1 MVKDPPSIGKILAMV
16 LFALSCFGLLLFL
29 WLAFGGPVPLKPKG
43 YRFHTSFAESGQ
55 LALEADVRISGVPV
69 GKVKSITPDKQT
81 GRADVVIE
89 LQSRYVPLPSDA
101 KAILRQKT
109 LLGETYVELTP
120 GHRNAKPIPENG
132 QLASSQVSDTVE
144 LDEIL
149 RAFDP
154 KTRAA
159 FQDWMQTQAE
169 AIGGHGQDL
178 NDALG
183 NLGPFADDASDLVDI
198 LNKEQP
204 AVTQLVSNMGI
215 VFQALSER
223 DGQLSSLVRNS
234 NTVFATT
241 AARDEQLK
249 ASFKALPTF
258 EDESR
263 KTFDRLTEFS
273 NNTDPL
279 VNQLRPA
286 ARELSPTLEDLRDI
300 SPDLKNLLEELQP
313 LIDASKTGFP
323 AAEQVLEDT
332 RPLLGQ
338 LDPVTAQLTPAVDF
352 IGQYKPELTSFFAN
366 AVGATQAKEP
376 VGSTQV
382 HYLRTSNPLNA
393 ENLAAYP
400 NRLPTNR
407 PNPYR
412 LPGGFNEINQ
422 GLSSYETR
430 QCNPANLA
438 PTLTNTPIDLANTVA
453 TAVPSVVAS
462 VVPSPVAG
470 LLPPVT
476 LPPIPQIPLT
486 PEQAEALIPDQLLA
500 LIQQYAFGTPAG
512 GTAAAPPCRKQGKYT
527 TGGDKTDYP
536 HLKARSGG

>member
-1 MVKDPPSIGKILAMV
+1 MVKDPPSLGKLAAMV

-29 WLAFGGPVPLKPKG
+29 WLAFGGPVPFKPKG

-69 GKVKSITPDKQT
+69 GKVKTITPDKKT
-81 GRADVVIE
+81 GRADVVIQ
-89 LQSRYVPLPSDA
+89 LQSRYAPLPSDA

-120 GHRNAKPIPENG
+120 GHRSARPIAEGGLLP
-132 QLASSQVSDTVE
+132 ASQVSDTVE

-149 RAFDP
+149 RSFDP
-154 KTRAA
+154 KTRSA
-159 FQDWMQTQAE
+159 FQDWMQTQAQ
-169 AIGGHGQDL
+169 AISGHGQDL

-183 NLGPFADDASDLVDI
+183 NLGPFADDTADIVDI
-198 LNKEQP
+198 LNREQP

-223 DGQLSSLVRNS
+223 DGQLRSLVQNS

-241 AARDEQLK
+241 AARDSELQE
-249 ASFKALPTF
+249 AFKALPTF

-263 KTFDRLTEFS
+263 KTFDRLTAFS
-273 NNTDPL
+273 ENTDPL

-300 SPDLKNLLEELQP
+300 SPDLKHLLEELQP
-313 LIDASKTGFP
+313 LIDASKKGFP

-338 LDPVTAQLTPAVDF
+338 LDPATAQLTPAVDF
-352 IGQYKPELTSFFAN
+352 IGRDKLVLGSFFAN
-366 AVGATQAKEP
+366 SVAATQAKDP
-376 VGSTQV
+376 GTVL
-382 HYLRTSNPLNA
+382 HYLRTSNPLNP

-400 NRLPTNR
+400 NRLPSNR

-422 GLSSYETR
+422 GLPVYENR
-430 QCNPANLA
+430 QCNAANQL
-438 PTLTNTPIDLANTVA
+438 PTLTNTPIDLVNAVA

-462 VVPSPVAG
+462 VVPSPVAS
-470 LLPPVT
+470 V
-476 LPPIPQIPLT
+476 IP
-486 PEQAEALIPDQLLA
+486 
-500 LIQQYAFGTPAG
+500 
-512 GTAAAPPCRKQGKYT
+512 
-527 TGGDKTDYP
+527 
-536 HLKARSGG
+536 

>member
-1 MVKDPPSIGKILAMV
+1 MVKDPPSLGKLAAMV

-29 WLAFGGPVPLKPKG
+29 WLAFGGPVPFKPKG

-69 GKVKSITPDKQT
+69 GKVKTITPDKKT
-81 GRADVVIE
+81 GRADVVIQ
-89 LQSRYVPLPSDA
+89 LQSRYAPLPSDA

-120 GHRNAKPIPENG
+120 GHRSARPIAEGG
-132 QLASSQVSDTVE
+132 QLPASQVSDTVE

-149 RAFDP
+149 RSFDP

-159 FQDWMQTQAE
+159 FQDWMQTQAQ
-169 AIGGHGQDL
+169 AISGHGQDL

-183 NLGPFADDASDLVDI
+183 NLGPFADDTADIVDL
-198 LNKEQP
+198 LNREQP

-223 DGQLSSLVRNS
+223 DGQLRSLVQNS

-241 AARDEQLK
+241 AARDSELQE
-249 ASFKALPTF
+249 AFRALPTF

-263 KTFDRLTEFS
+263 KTFDRLTVFAE
-273 NNTDPL
+273 NTDPL

-313 LIDASKTGFP
+313 LIDASKKGFP

-338 LDPVTAQLTPAVDF
+338 LDPATAQLTPAVDF
-352 IGQYKPELTSFFAN
+352 IGQYKPELGSFFAN
-366 AVGATQAKEP
+366 SVAATQAKDS
-376 VGSTQV
+376 GTTL

-393 ENLAAYP
+393 ENLAVYP

-412 LPGGFNEINQ
+412 LPGGFNEIPK
-422 GLSSYETR
+422 GLPVYENR
-430 QCNPANLA
+430 QCTPSNQMPSI
-438 PTLTNTPIDLANTVA
+438 TNTPADIVNGITQRPLPN
-453 TAVPSVVAS
+453 
-462 VVPSPVAG
+462 PVG
-470 LLPPVT
+470 GIVQLPPIG

-486 PEQAEALIPDQLLA
+486 PAQAEALIPDDLLQR
-500 LIQQYAFGTPAG
+500 IEHFAFGGQANG
-512 GTAAAPPCRKQGKYT
+512 GTVPAPSCRLQGKYT
-527 TGGDKTDYP
+527 FGGETTQYP
-536 HLKARSGG
+536 HVNARSSR